1 MFMQPIH
8 LIITTLWPRLEDI
21 IVDQGKL
28 QGEELII
35 LKYKVPLRKGLI
47 KQDQRSQKLTP
58 RKDQLKRDNI

>member
-35 LKYKVPLRKGLI
+35 LKYDVPLRATKFPLG
-47 KQDQRSQKLTP
+47 KV
-58 RKDQLKRDNI
+58 